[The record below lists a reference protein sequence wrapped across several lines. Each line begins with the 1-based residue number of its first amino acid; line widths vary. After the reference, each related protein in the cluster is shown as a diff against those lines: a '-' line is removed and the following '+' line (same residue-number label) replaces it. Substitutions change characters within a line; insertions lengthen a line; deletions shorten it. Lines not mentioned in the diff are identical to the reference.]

1 MCCNFAINAYGGVL
15 GTLADIARLQ
25 SVDVDNV
32 EYRFCRVAGIGPLLN
47 NPQSRPYEFA
57 SAVSIKMDSLY
68 KEVSEELERVSRY
81 DDGKRANAWYK
92 PLITE
97 VKKSFNQ
104 LKLDPVMKQTVAH
117 YCASIFK
124 NNYVKQLEK
133 LCIFDS
139 PLIDIKIM
147 HSILSS
153 PDKSMIIVA
162 AGGSHIEKM
171 NEFLASMGYKKIIVP
186 KSFYHHTNIDTTVSA
201 RNKKDMHARP
211 PAVNL
216 KVLDEIVLSRSP

>member
-1 MCCNFAINAYGGVL
+1 
-15 GTLADIARLQ
+15 
-25 SVDVDNV
+25 
-32 EYRFCRVAGIGPLLN
+32 
-47 NPQSRPYEFA
+47 
-57 SAVSIKMDSLY
+57 
-68 KEVSEELERVSRY
+68 
-81 DDGKRANAWYK
+81 
-92 PLITE
+92 
-97 VKKSFNQ
+97 
-104 LKLDPVMKQTVAH
+104 MKQTVAH